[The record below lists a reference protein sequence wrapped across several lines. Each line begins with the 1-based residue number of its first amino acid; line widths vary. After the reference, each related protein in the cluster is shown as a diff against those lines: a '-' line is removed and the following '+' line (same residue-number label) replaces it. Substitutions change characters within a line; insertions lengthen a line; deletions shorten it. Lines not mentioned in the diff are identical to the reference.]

1 MNTLEKIEVLE
12 AKLTTATDSR
22 PGTVETIQ
30 KRQAEAE
37 AILSAF
43 FSNPSSAQ
51 LDRAFKAHATT
62 TAAHA
67 LLSGLG
73 ESRAW
78 ADRVQSEWT
87 REHHAELCRLTET
100 LINERAARRQ
110 TFRDA
115 AGIELGRLTTAIVKA
130 DGDNAPDAEL
140 ERLNDQL
147 AEIEDS
153 LANKEAQLSAARDA
167 LRSFKAAVARPD
179 GYMPLYRMWRQA
191 KDAAAAVSFET
202 HPPHE

>member
-1 MNTLEKIEVLE
+1 MNTLAKIESLE

-22 PGTVETIQ
+22 PGTIETIQ

-43 FSNPSSAQ
+43 FSNPSTAQ

-62 TAAHA
+62 TTAQA

-78 ADRVQSEWT
+78 ADRVQGEWT
-87 REHHAELCRLTET
+87 REHHAELCQLTET
-100 LINERAARRQ
+100 LINERATHRQ
-110 TFRDA
+110 AFRDA

-130 DGDNAPDAEL
+130 DGENAPDATL
-140 ERLNDQL
+140 TALNDRL

-153 LANKEAQLSAARDA
+153 LASRESSLTAAHDA
-167 LRSFKAAVARPD
+167 LRNFRRAVEQPD
-179 GYMPLYRMWRQA
+179 GYQPLYRKWQNAR
-191 KDAAAAVSFET
+191 DAAAAVDFSEAVK
-202 HPPHE
+202 